1 MLHSLRNIANLTLKE
16 LRAVR
21 GDVVMLVLI
30 LYVFTAAI
38 WLVSQGGSTEVRDLT
53 VAVVDDD
60 RSQLS
65 ARMIEAIRP
74 PLFRPPQLLSPPEAE
89 RAQIAGEEVLVVSIP
104 PNLEKDLR
112 AGRGGNVM
120 VLVDATAVAFAGNG
134 TRYIGEALAQAAADY
149 LSPGVSSESGLD
161 VVVRN
166 RFNPNLTATWFTAV
180 MQLINNVTI
189 LMLILSGASL
199 LRERER
205 GTIEH
210 VLVMP
215 VRPHEV
221 VLSKIFATGGVILL
235 ASVLSLVFVVK
246 GAMGVPIAG
255 ALPLYV
261 SGAAIYVIAVASLG
275 LLMASYTRNMGQ
287 YGLLVIPVMIL
298 MLLLSGGMTPMESM
312 PDWLRV
318 VMLLISPTS
327 HFVAFAQA
335 VLYRGAGVWLV
346 LGEMAAMAAMSGL
359 ALALVLLR
367 FRKLLS

>member
-1 MLHSLRNIANLTLKE
+1 MLRSLRNIGNLTLKE
-16 LRAVR
+16 LRAIR
-21 GDVVMLVLI
+21 GDAVMLVLI
-30 LYVFTAAI
+30 AYVFTAAV
-38 WLVSQGGSTEVRDLT
+38 WLVSQAGSTEVRDLT

-65 ARMIEAIRP
+65 ARLIDAIRP
-74 PLFRPPQLLSPPEAE
+74 PLFRAPDLLTPEAAQ
-89 RAQIAGEEVLVVSIP
+89 RAQIAGKEVLVVSIP
-104 PNLEKDLR
+104 PDLEKDLR
-112 AGRGGNVM
+112 AGRGGAVM

-134 TRYIGEALAQAAADY
+134 TSYVTQALAEAASDY
-149 LSPGVSSESGLD
+149 LAPGTGAESPLN

-166 RFNPNLTATWFTAV
+166 RFNPNLSATWFTAV
-180 MQLINNVTI
+180 MQIINNVTI

-215 VRPHEV
+215 VHPHEV
-221 VLSKIFATGGVILL
+221 VLSKVFANGGVILI
-235 ASVLSLVFVVK
+235 ASVLSLVFVVE

-255 ALPLYV
+255 SLPLYV
-261 SGAAIYVIAVASLG
+261 AGAAIYVVAVASLG
-275 LLMASYTRNMGQ
+275 LMMASYTRNMGQ

-298 MLLLSGGMTPMESM
+298 MLLLSGGITPMESM
-312 PDWLRV
+312 PQWLQILMRTV
-318 VMLLISPTS
+318 SPTP

-335 VLYRGAGVWLV
+335 VLYRGAGLWLV
-346 LGEMAAMAAMSGL
+346 VAELAAMAAMAAV
-359 ALALVLLR
+359 ALALVLRR

>member
-1 MLHSLRNIANLTLKE
+1 MLRSLRNIGNLTLKE
-16 LRAVR
+16 LRAIR
-21 GDVVMLVLI
+21 GDAVMLVLI
-30 LYVFTAAI
+30 AYVFTVAV
-38 WLVSQGGSTEVRDLT
+38 WLVSQAGSTEVRDLT

-60 RSQLS
+60 HSQLS

-74 PLFRPPQLLSPPEAE
+74 PLFRTPDLLPPDRAA

-104 PNLEKDLR
+104 PDLEKDLR
-112 AGRGGNVM
+112 AGRGGEVLI
-120 VLVDATAVAFAGNG
+120 LVDATAVAFAGNG
-134 TRYIGEALAQAAADY
+134 TTYLTQALSRAASDY
-149 LSPGVSSESGLD
+149 LSPGASAESPLN

-166 RFNPNLTATWFTAV
+166 RFNPNLSAKWFTAV

-189 LMLILSGASL
+189 LMLILSGASM

-221 VLSKIFATGGVILL
+221 VLSKICANGGVILI
-235 ASVLSLVFVVK
+235 ASVASLVFVVE

-255 ALPLYV
+255 SLPLYML
-261 SGAAIYVIAVASLG
+261 GAAIYVIAVASLG
-275 LLMASYTRNMGQ
+275 LMMASYTRNMGQ

-298 MLLLSGGMTPMESM
+298 MLLLSGGITPMESM
-312 PDWLRV
+312 PTWLQI
-318 VMLLISPTS
+318 VMRTVSPTP

-335 VLYRGAGVWLV
+335 VLYRGAGMWLV
-346 LGEMAAMAAMSGL
+346 AGEMAAMGAMAAVAL
-359 ALALVLLR
+359 ALALAR
-367 FRKLLS
+367 FRKVLS